1 MKNFQK
7 NNWLMI
13 KKIVDSI
20 FNNLTIFNEQSINI
34 FERLYVANMKNRLN
48 EIQNPTDSDKIRWP
62 MELMQ
67 NAKDSL
73 FSPSN
78 TNQQKNI

>member
-1 MKNFQK
+1 
-7 NNWLMI
+7 
-13 KKIVDSI
+13 
-20 FNNLTIFNEQSINI
+20 
-34 FERLYVANMKNRLN
+34 MKNRLN
-48 EIQNPTDSDKIRWP
+48 EIQNSTDSDKIRWP

-78 TNQQKNI
+78 TNQQKNIEINIEIHNLYFRLNIFDLL